1 MVRLAN
7 PTKIDILKNI
17 LGRYFNE
24 SQDQK
29 LFHCPK
35 CGHHKKK
42 LSVNISKNMFKCWV
56 CEWSGRD
63 IYSLVKR
70 FGSYN
75 DKKNWRQ
82 LTNKVEVQNFYETL
96 FGQQEQEQQNI
107 ALPEGFISLANKK
120 LPSTSL
126 YALNYLF
133 SRGLT
138 KKDIIR
144 WKIGYTSEGDYEGRI
159 IIPSFDIAGKLNYFI
174 ARAYD
179 GHWKRYKNPKN
190 KRDII
195 FNEINL
201 NIKQDV
207 ILVEGVFDAIKAGQ
221 NSVPLLGS
229 TLNEKSKI
237 FDLIISNNLSVYLAL
252 DKDAKRKTNKIID
265 SLLRHDVNT
274 YLIDLGNYSDVGE
287 MTHKKFLTAKSNAKQ
302 ITQDQFFYSKITSI

>member
-1 MVRLAN
+1 MIRLAS
-7 PTKIDILKNI
+7 PTKIEILKNI

-35 CGHHKKK
+35 CEHHKKK
-42 LSVNISKNMFKCWV
+42 LSVNIAKNMFKCWV

-70 FGSYN
+70 YGSYT

-96 FGQQEQEQQNI
+96 FGAQEEEQQNI
-107 ALPEGFISLANKK
+107 ALPEGFISLVNKT

-126 YALNYLF
+126 YPLNYLF

-144 WKIGYTSEGDYEGRI
+144 WKIGYVPEGEYEGRV
-159 IIPSFDIAGKLNYFI
+159 IIPSFDNHGKLNYFI

-179 GHWKRYKNPKN
+179 GHWKRYKNPKS
-190 KRDII
+190 KRNII

-201 NIKQDV
+201 NIKQDIV
-207 ILVEGVFDAIKAGQ
+207 LVEGVFDAIKAGQ
-221 NSVPLLGS
+221 NSIPLLGS

-237 FDLIISNNLSVYLAL
+237 FDLIIGNNLSVYLAL
-252 DKDAKRKTNKIID
+252 DKDAKKKTSKIID
-265 SLLRHDVNT
+265 SLLRHDVDT
-274 YLIDLGNYSDVGE
+274 YLIDLGDYSDVGE
-287 MTHKKFLTAKSNAKQ
+287 MTHEKFAIAKSNANQ
-302 ITQDQFFYSKITSI
+302 ITQEDYFYNKITSI